1 MILKDLPSQP
11 EHKFHEEKTC
21 VLLVAR
27 TPEPRTKPNSLHHRP
42 LKGKD
47 KVQLWFPLKPPNS
60 LNSFLKGQ
68 RNHPYPFP
76 ALEPVFYK
84 MFGHF
89 QQ

>member
-1 MILKDLPSQP
+1 MVGVGWPHGVLSRIVIHSGLYWVPS
-11 EHKFHEEKTC
+11 
-21 VLLVAR
+21 
-27 TPEPRTKPNSLHHRP
+27 KPNSLHHRP